1 MSIEVDLI
9 AKLKSNTTLT
19 GLVATRI
26 YPLTAPQNVVIP
38 YITYQ
43 IINVR
48 DMQCI
53 SGNTY
58 QEEVRVQIDCWSLN
72 YGQVISI
79 KDAVKASISLWK
91 SSSDINVMDGFEN
104 DTKLFRKMIDF
115 KIKD

>member
-1 MSIEVDLI
+1 MSIELDLV
-9 AKLKSNTTLT
+9 AKLKANTTLS
-19 GLVATRI
+19 GLVGARI

-38 YITYQ
+38 YVTYQ
-43 IINVR
+43 VINGR
-48 DMQCI
+48 DMQCL

-58 QEEVRVQIDCWSLN
+58 QEDIRIQIDCWSLS

-91 SSSDINVMDGFEN
+91 SSSDINVSDGYES

>member
-1 MSIEVDLI
+1 MIEAELV
-9 AKLKSNTTLT
+9 AQLKANSTLT
-19 GLVATRI
+19 GLVGTRI

-43 IINVR
+43 IVNCR
-48 DMQCI
+48 SMQCV

-58 QEEVRVQIDCWSLN
+58 QENIRVQIDCWSLN
-72 YGQVISI
+72 YGQAVSI
-79 KDAVKASISLWK
+79 KDAVKASISQWK
-91 SSSDINVMDGFEN
+91 SSSDISFMDGFES